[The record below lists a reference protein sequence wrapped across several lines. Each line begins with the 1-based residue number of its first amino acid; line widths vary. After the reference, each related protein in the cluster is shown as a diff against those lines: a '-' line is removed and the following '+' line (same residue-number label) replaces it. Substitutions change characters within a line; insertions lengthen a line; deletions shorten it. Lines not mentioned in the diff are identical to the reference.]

1 MIGNNSY
8 IGEGCAIEKSLVLG
22 NDYYTNEKTRAA
34 SIEKG
39 ESALGI
45 GTCLHPQS
53 TICIPPDILVY
64 THPSGY
70 IEEAS
75 MSHFC
80 VDNAKFLVQGFLAV
94 RPGIRRD
101 VASRKSCS

>member
-8 IGEGCAIEKSLVLG
+8 IGEGCTLEKSLVLG

-45 GTCLHPQS
+45 GRFFASHSAACVPTDTAVCTQPRGYKEK
-53 TICIPPDILVY
+53 VY
-64 THPSGY
+64 
-70 IEEAS
+70 
-75 MSHFC
+75 MSHSYGNSIRFSP
-80 VDNAKFLVQGFLAV
+80 QYYLAV
-94 RPGIRRD
+94 
-101 VASRKSCS
+101 